1 MIASVI
7 PIYVIVLCNM
17 SHILLAIFFFPSIVE
32 FLDELH
38 WGFTHRSWFIEYVE
52 ETQFD
57 WKMKRYINHSKES
70 ILMDKADLYEK
81 CSAGI
86 RKGFVNYYVDCD
98 PDFEEYLRFRETRKT
113 LQQAADDA
121 VLVRK
126 QNFHPRIL
134 ERMTASKKLG
144 KL

>member
-17 SHILLAIFFFPSIVE
+17 SH
-32 FLDELH
+32 
-38 WGFTHRSWFIEYVE
+38 
-52 ETQFD
+52 
-57 WKMKRYINHSKES
+57 KRYINHSKES

-86 RKGFVNYYVDCD
+86 RKGFVNYYVDCELEKRKKITIISFIGD

-126 QNFHPRIL
+126 Q
-134 ERMTASKKLG
+134 K
-144 KL
+144 